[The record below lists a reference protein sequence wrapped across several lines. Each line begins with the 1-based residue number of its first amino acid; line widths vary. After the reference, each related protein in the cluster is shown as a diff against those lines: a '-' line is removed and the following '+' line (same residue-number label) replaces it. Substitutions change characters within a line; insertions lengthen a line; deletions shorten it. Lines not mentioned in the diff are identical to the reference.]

1 MSRYTL
7 GIDTSNYATS
17 LAVFDT
23 AGEVVCA
30 KKRFLPVKEGQLG
43 LRQSDALFHHTT
55 ALPEMLEELSREF
68 DLTQIAAVGVS
79 QKPRPVEGS
88 YMPCFLAGVSA
99 ATAFAR
105 ARGIPLVH
113 TTHQQGHAAAA
124 LFAAKGEELFRQK
137 VLLFHISGGTTDLL
151 LCDEVRQITTLGTSS
166 DLYAGQAVDRV
177 GVKLGFPFPAGAEV
191 SRLAALC
198 EESIRPKSSV
208 KGMTCSLS
216 GLENQCNALLQAGKS
231 PEYVCKYCLL
241 CVADTVV
248 RMTKAAQKEYPGLPV
263 VCAGGVMSSD
273 IIRVWV
279 PAAGVFRAG
288 PVFQRQRHRCVHPCR
303 TGGRIM
309 AEVISVSALN
319 QYVKTLLD
327 ANDLL
332 FDLALRGEIA
342 NFVQNARSGHCYF
355 SLRDE
360 TSSVKAVMF
369 RSDARRL
376 GFRPEE
382 GMKVIVRCRATLYE
396 RDGAF
401 QVYVND
407 MFPDGIGSAQLAFE
421 QLKAKLDREG
431 LFAAERKKPLP
442 RFPKC
447 IGLVTSKTGAALQ
460 DIRNVIGRRWPA
472 VRLLL
477 CPVSVQGFEAADEI
491 AAAIDRLDKSGQ
503 VDEIIVARGGGS
515 REDLW
520 VFNAER
526 IARAASRCKTPLI
539 SAIGHEIDF
548 TILDFVADQ
557 RAPTPSAAAELAVP
571 DRAEFSRKLC
581 NLEENIHISIQN
593 RLSLCYNRLDET
605 VQPLSRQNMQAQLA
619 GRQQQL
625 EAVSGQLQTAAQ
637 KKQQDAGLRLRHA
650 AALAATLNSYGVLA
664 RGYALVQDE
673 KGRICAPD
681 ALREG
686 QKMTLCGAVN
696 RIHCTVDAV
705 EGPNES
711 TQEL

>member
-1 MSRYTL
+1 
-7 GIDTSNYATS
+7 
-17 LAVFDT
+17 
-23 AGEVVCA
+23 
-30 KKRFLPVKEGQLG
+30 
-43 LRQSDALFHHTT
+43 
-55 ALPEMLEELSREF
+55 
-68 DLTQIAAVGVS
+68 
-79 QKPRPVEGS
+79 
-88 YMPCFLAGVSA
+88 
-99 ATAFAR
+99 
-105 ARGIPLVH
+105 
-113 TTHQQGHAAAA
+113 
-124 LFAAKGEELFRQK
+124 
-137 VLLFHISGGTTDLL
+137 
-151 LCDEVRQITTLGTSS
+151 
-166 DLYAGQAVDRV
+166 
-177 GVKLGFPFPAGAEV
+177 
-191 SRLAALC
+191 
-198 EESIRPKSSV
+198 
-208 KGMTCSLS
+208 
-216 GLENQCNALLQAGKS
+216 
-231 PEYVCKYCLL
+231 
-241 CVADTVV
+241 
-248 RMTKAAQKEYPGLPV
+248 
-263 VCAGGVMSSD
+263 
-273 IIRVWV
+273 
-279 PAAGVFRAG
+279 
-288 PVFQRQRHRCVHPCR
+288 
-303 TGGRIM
+303 M

-447 IGLVTSKTGAALQ
+447 IGLVTSKTGAALL

-650 AALAATLNSYGVLA
+650 AALAATLNPYGVLA

-681 ALREG
+681 VLREG

>member
-1 MSRYTL
+1 
-7 GIDTSNYATS
+7 
-17 LAVFDT
+17 
-23 AGEVVCA
+23 
-30 KKRFLPVKEGQLG
+30 
-43 LRQSDALFHHTT
+43 
-55 ALPEMLEELSREF
+55 
-68 DLTQIAAVGVS
+68 
-79 QKPRPVEGS
+79 
-88 YMPCFLAGVSA
+88 
-99 ATAFAR
+99 
-105 ARGIPLVH
+105 
-113 TTHQQGHAAAA
+113 
-124 LFAAKGEELFRQK
+124 
-137 VLLFHISGGTTDLL
+137 
-151 LCDEVRQITTLGTSS
+151 
-166 DLYAGQAVDRV
+166 
-177 GVKLGFPFPAGAEV
+177 
-191 SRLAALC
+191 
-198 EESIRPKSSV
+198 
-208 KGMTCSLS
+208 
-216 GLENQCNALLQAGKS
+216 
-231 PEYVCKYCLL
+231 
-241 CVADTVV
+241 
-248 RMTKAAQKEYPGLPV
+248 
-263 VCAGGVMSSD
+263 
-273 IIRVWV
+273 
-279 PAAGVFRAG
+279 
-288 PVFQRQRHRCVHPCR
+288 
-303 TGGRIM
+303 M

-407 MFPDGIGSAQLAFE
+407 MFPDGIGPAQLAFE

-619 GRQQQL
+619 GRQQQV
-625 EAVSGQLQTAAQ
+625 EAVSGQLQTAVRE
-637 KKQQDAGLRLRHA
+637 KQQDAGLRLRHA
-650 AALAATLNSYGVLA
+650 AALAATLNPYGVLA

-705 EGPNES
+705 EEPNES